1 MSRDALSREF
11 ELVEKQKINDKYVTA
26 LKKAQFANEIKAGL
40 GAKIKE
46 NPNKVI
52 IIKKSWG
59 QKALSWF
66 KNIFTKF

>member
-11 ELVEKQKINDKYVTA
+11 ELIEKQKINDKYVTA
-26 LKKAQFANEIKAGL
+26 LKKVQFANEIKAGL

-46 NPNKVI
+46 NPNKVT

-59 QKALSWF
+59 QKVLSWF

>member
-11 ELVEKQKINDKYVTA
+11 ELIEKQKINDKFVTA

-40 GAKIKE
+40 GVKIKE
-46 NPNKVI
+46 NPSKVT
-52 IIKKSWG
+52 IIKKSWI
-59 QKALSWF
+59 QKVLSWF